1 MGRLDLDCP
10 SAFKAHSPHALEIK
24 RAATAVSRPTTAGT
38 FEGYASLFGLV
49 DMGRDEIMPGAFRE
63 SLARRGAPDI
73 KLLWSHDA
81 REPLGVWDDVRE
93 DSRGLKVSG
102 RLNLAVTRAREV
114 HALMREGAIDGLS
127 IGFRTQRAA
136 TDRKTGV
143 RRLFKVDLWEIS
155 LVTFPMLP
163 QARVSS
169 VKRSAPVPH
178 DDLAARI
185 SHAASILR

>member
-1 MGRLDLDCP
+1 MGSLDLHP
-10 SAFKAHSPHALEIK
+10 PGAYNAPAPKGLEIK
-24 RAATAVSRPTTAGT
+24 RASTAVSRPTTAGA

-63 SLARRGAPDI
+63 SLLRRGASDI

-81 REPLGVWDDVRE
+81 REPVGIWDDVRE

-102 RLNLAVTRAREV
+102 RLNLAVTRAREI

-127 IGFRTQRAA
+127 IGFRTQRAV

-169 VKRSAPVPH
+169 VKRNAPVPH
-178 DDLAARI
+178 GDLAARI